1 MQIKLFL
8 LFCEKKINKIWI
20 PRVTSRALGSLVCL
34 ETSIEVHSLFFPYF
48 SFHFREISQEISR
61 SCRFQFR
68 FYPFSFIVFQKLVI
82 CPLSQKAEPRNAD
95 LELRCE
101 TKFALRVFPCLFV
114 CLFVHLFVCLCC
126 LCLCLFVC
134 LFIFFS
140 KLLLVNFFKQI
151 NGLLGRSF
159 WVTNQ

>member
-8 LFCEKKINKIWI
+8 LFCEKKINKIGI

-48 SFHFREISQEISR
+48 SFHFREISQEIRSR

-114 CLFVHLFVCLCC
+114 CLF
-126 LCLCLFVC
+126 
-134 LFIFFS
+134 IFFS
-140 KLLLVNFFKQI
+140 KLLLVNFCKQI